1 VPSGALRLDVR
12 ATLKTDD
19 GALIYLSYSGIV
31 QHSAESTE
39 KLNKGEPLT
48 MQEMPYFITTPTF
61 QTAAPK
67 YAWLNSV
74 QAIGKAVA
82 LKLGED
88 GYVKY
93 DVFIVR

>member
-1 VPSGALRLDVR
+1 
-12 ATLKTDD
+12 
-19 GALIYLSYSGIV
+19 
-31 QHSAESTE
+31 
-39 KLNKGEPLT
+39 
-48 MQEMPYFITTPTF
+48 
-61 QTAAPK
+61 
-67 YAWLNSV
+67 LNSV